1 MNIKIFIKECS
12 NRDVFKRLS
21 IYIVTSW
28 VLLQVLSV
36 IAEPL
41 NLPEKSIPVL
51 ILALIIG
58 FPIYIIYIWKSRL
71 SSSWESDEDDTTSEL
86 IDKSKFRTMYFSILG
101 IIIFVSGLSAI
112 IIINNSFSNVF
123 NLPKLDSNDKI
134 AVLKFTNNTG
144 VDSLN
149 IIGNMTEDWI
159 SHGITE
165 NSAGQ
170 IISPNIVKDYTNVIK
185 SQSLNLSDNE
195 VLSIYLK
202 PGKKVTGSYFLDNGK
217 LIFNCSIEN
226 GITGETLISL
236 KSIECDS
243 NNALNCIESLKSK
256 IVTYLVKEKKGDLS
270 FEIQPPN
277 YAAYRAFLEAKSYKR
292 EGDLNK
298 YLNLLNKSI
307 ALDSSFFEPKT
318 LKIAHYYNQGDYAVA
333 DSLIEDIKK
342 EVGLNMQYDLLKNY
356 EALID
361 GNNRMVNEYDTKT
374 YLKAPYDLGTNTS
387 QMVTKLQFVN
397 RPEQVEN
404 IFSVTQFD
412 NFSLENC
419 KDCVTRI
426 SIMGIALNELNEYK
440 KTIEL
445 LEPHVDIIR
454 DKLFL
459 QQIFK
464 AYVNTNNKGKVD
476 QIIEKLKLKLNKGDW
491 VYLNLFIARQFLL
504 INNNEDAKSYLNS
517 VITDENKTSN
527 AQLVAEAYYELG
539 DYVNAENMFTELIKE
554 QPFDIKINAYLSM
567 CYFKNGKKLKGN
579 LHIDVLENLRAP
591 YQYGIID
598 YRLAQIY
605 ADKDDEE
612 MVFEYLLK
620 SIAAGNFYGDETFK
634 NSPSFAKFLNSEK
647 WKEIMTYWQ

>member
-1 MNIKIFIKECS
+1 MNIKTFIKECS
-12 NRDVFKRLS
+12 NRDVFKHLS
-21 IYIVTSW
+21 IYIVSSW

-71 SSSWESDEDDTTSEL
+71 SLSWESDEDDTSREL
-86 IDKSKFRTMYFSILG
+86 IDKSKFRTMFFSILG
-101 IIIFVSGLSAI
+101 IIIFLSGLSVI

-123 NLPKLDSNDKI
+123 SLPKLESNNKI
-134 AVLKFTNNTG
+134 AVLTFTNNTG
-144 VDSLN
+144 NDSLN
-149 IIGNMTEDWI
+149 IIGNMTENWI

-165 NSAGQ
+165 NNAGQ
-170 IISPNIVKDYTNVIK
+170 IISQNIVKDYTAVIK
-185 SQSLNLSDNE
+185 SQSLNLTDSE
-195 VLSIYLK
+195 VLNIYLK
-202 PGKKVTGSYFLDNGK
+202 PGKKIIGSYFLDDDK
-217 LIFNCSIEN
+217 LIINCSIEN
-226 GITGETLISL
+226 GLTGETLISL
-236 KSIECDS
+236 KSVECDS
-243 NNALNCIESLKSK
+243 DDALNCIEALKSK

-277 YAAYRAFLEAKSYKR
+277 YEAYKAFLEAKSYKR
-292 EGDLNK
+292 EGDLDK

-318 LKIAHYYNQGDYAVA
+318 LKIDYYYNQGDYAIA
-333 DSLIEDIKK
+333 DSLIKDIKK
-342 EVGLNMQYDLLKNY
+342 EVGLNMQHDLLKNY

-374 YLKAPYDLGTNTS
+374 YLKAPYDLIKNYS
-387 QMVTKLQFVN
+387 QMVIKLQFVN
-397 RPEQVEN
+397 EPEEVAEVFNQTL
-404 IFSVTQFD
+404 ID
-412 NFSLENC
+412 NFNLENC
-419 KDCVTRI
+419 EDCVNRI
-426 SIMGIALNELNEYK
+426 IVMCMALNELKNFK

-445 LEPHVDIIR
+445 IEPHVNIIKN
-454 DKLFL
+454 KLFL

-464 AYVNTNNKGKVD
+464 AYINTNNKTKAD
-476 QIIEKLKLKLNKGDW
+476 ELINKLKLTLNNNDW
-491 VYLNLFIARQFLL
+491 IYLNLFITRQFLL

-517 VITDENKTSN
+517 VISDENKISN
-527 AQLVAEAYYELG
+527 PQLVAEAYYELG
-539 DYVNAENMFTELIKE
+539 DYVNAENLFSELIKE

-579 LHIDVLENLRAP
+579 LLIDVLENLRAP

-605 ADKDDEE
+605 AAKDDEE

-634 NSPSFAKFLNSEK
+634 NSPSFVTYLNSDK
-647 WKEIMTYWQ
+647 WAEIMTYWQ